1 MKKYSLE
8 FKLLLV
14 FISVELILF
23 LLSFTEIFNLLHS
36 LTISLFTCLVLTI
49 YFIIRREKIPI
60 NLSLKLSRIVFITFF
75 GALFLLNVFVITGGM
90 SKITVPF
97 FITGI
102 AVIMFADMES
112 LGIVKTFYG
121 QKNSDLDD
129 LKIKN
134 KFLSL
139 IMILSI
145 IWPLISL
152 SGALIYSRFP
162 ENFEFLKKIEFPLSN
177 PLMAVSDSDGNI
189 YIDTGFYCRIQKY
202 DKDGHFLYGF
212 DYGTPGN
219 TELIIDEHNR
229 LYIGTYSSQ
238 NILRVF
244 SSSGEK
250 LYEISSP
257 EEDITSWFLEKGGHV
272 QSLWNNKIVLND
284 TVMPVRE
291 GSYLFTGTRFAGKI
305 FQDIKGNRYIISR
318 NLFCPSVYRENLNG
332 IKDLTIV
339 PKPLTYVFT
348 IPFPSLVIP
357 LFIMLLLSGKKE
369 KKENE

>member
-1 MKKYSLE
+1 
-8 FKLLLV
+8 
-14 FISVELILF
+14 
-23 LLSFTEIFNLLHS
+23 
-36 LTISLFTCLVLTI
+36 
-49 YFIIRREKIPI
+49 
-60 NLSLKLSRIVFITFF
+60 
-75 GALFLLNVFVITGGM
+75 
-90 SKITVPF
+90 
-97 FITGI
+97 
-102 AVIMFADMES
+102 
-112 LGIVKTFYG
+112 
-121 QKNSDLDD
+121 
-129 LKIKN
+129 
-134 KFLSL
+134 
-139 IMILSI
+139 
-145 IWPLISL
+145 
-152 SGALIYSRFP
+152 
-162 ENFEFLKKIEFPLSN
+162 
-177 PLMAVSDSDGNI
+177 MAVSDSDGNI

>member
-23 LLSFTEIFNLLHS
+23 FLSFTEIFTLIHS
-36 LTISLFTCLVLTI
+36 LIISLFMCLSLII
-49 YFIIRREKIPI
+49 YFIIKREKIPI
-60 NLSLKLSRIVFITFF
+60 NISLNLSRIVFITFF

-97 FITGI
+97 FITGM
-102 AVIMFADMES
+102 AVIIFADMES
-112 LGIVKTFYG
+112 LGMVKTFYG
-121 QKNSDLDD
+121 QKISDLDD
-129 LKIKN
+129 VKVENKYLK
-134 KFLSL
+134 L
-139 IMILSI
+139 IMIVSI
-145 IWPLISL
+145 IWPLL
-152 SGALIYSRFP
+152 PLCGAIIYSRYP
-162 ENFEFLKKIEFPLSN
+162 EKFESLKKIEFPLSN

-212 DYGTPGN
+212 GYGTPGN

-244 SSSGEK
+244 SSDGEK
-250 LYEISSP
+250 LYDISSP
-257 EEDITSWFLEKGGHV
+257 EEDLTSWFLKKGGHV
-272 QSLWNNKIVLND
+272 QAIWNNKIVMND
-284 TVMPVRE
+284 TVMAARE
-291 GSYLFTGTRFAGKI
+291 DTYLFTGTRFAGKV
-305 FQDIKGNRYIISR
+305 FQDMKGNRYIISG

-339 PKPLTYVFT
+339 PKPLTYLFT

-357 LFIMLLLSGKKE
+357 LFIMLLLSRKKE
-369 KKENE
+369 KKEND